1 MQAEFE
7 LQRPLPLAVLK
18 QQPILPLFY
27 FTAPLF
33 DFAFHATPLFF
44 AGMET
49 WVSVT
54 LAGIGMEG
62 QQVRS
67 GVRANSFAATGEM
80 MKLLDE
86 RGLWDV
92 VVDSK
97 VKSQGCERL
106 LGGVFANLGYEPFVY
121 SLASTV
127 VWVHYAEAGA
137 NWSDESY
144 WVGKKR
150 PREELRYSAKK

>member
-1 MQAEFE
+1 M
-7 LQRPLPLAVLK
+7 
-18 QQPILPLFY
+18 
-27 FTAPLF
+27 
-33 DFAFHATPLFF
+33 
-44 AGMET
+44 
-49 WVSVT
+49 T

-106 LGGVFANLGYEPFVY
+106 LGGVFANLGYEPFAY

-127 VWVHYAEAGA
+127 VWIHYAEEEAKR
-137 NWSDESY
+137 SDESH
-144 WVGKKR
+144 WVRKIM
-150 PREELRYSAKK
+150 PREELRYGAKK